1 MRLPSTSTVH
11 VPHAPSLQPFLV
23 PVSPTSSRSQSSR
36 VVRGWTTACT
46 ARPLTRTVMSMS
58 WA

>member
-1 MRLPSTSTVH
+1 MRLPSTSTVQ

-36 VVRGWTTACT
+36 VVRGWTTART
-46 ARPLTRTVMSMS
+46 ARPLH
-58 WA
+58 AGP